1 VNETKI
7 KIGQRIVRA
16 VAAGLALF
24 AIFYVIGNILVT
36 ACNSIAGS
44 TVLDATGI
52 PLLLGGMA
60 LFSAVATEIS
70 KDFEATE

>member
-1 VNETKI
+1 LPKI

-16 VAAGLALF
+16 VAAGLGLF
-24 AIFYVIGNILVT
+24 SAFFVVGNVLVT
-36 ACNSIAGS
+36 AANSIAGS
-44 TVLDATGI
+44 TVLNPVGI